1 MRTEV
6 ESKCKSSDLANTG
19 SDMLDMGDLKN
30 NHKVLSE
37 AMSEIFSQARTEQE
51 KMIQQCEGVM
61 NSIANARRDLHDK
74 VHLNN
79 IHKDQTEVNNELLLQ
94 AITERMTMMENT
106 MMQHVTKTFQEFA
119 DKLKDVI
126 DKTTI
131 NTKCLAELQID
142 VRDKFNNQSEQIVEL
157 KSKIRELEVEADKVR
172 VLEAEVVKV
181 RELDEQLRV
190 ETMKRERKSCNIIAT
205 GKGVSVD
212 TIQKLTNQILEKH
225 PFPHATIQSPIVFT
239 KKINEK
245 MIMLKMNSYEMRT
258 HFLRKGKQELREM
271 KSPIYLNPDLTRLQQ
286 QMAKER
292 RLKSKQ
298 EEEPVNMLDQ
308 TTVINHPLG
317 SEPAFKR
324 PRRNRDL

>member
-6 ESKCKSSDLANTG
+6 ESKDKSSDLANTG
-19 SDMLDMGDLKN
+19 SDM
-30 NHKVLSE
+30 
-37 AMSEIFSQARTEQE
+37 
-51 KMIQQCEGVM
+51 
-61 NSIANARRDLHDK
+61 HDNDQ
-74 VHLNN
+74 LNN
-79 IHKDQTEVNNELLLQ
+79 IHKNQMEVKLLLQ
-94 AITERMTMMENT
+94 AITKQMISMENT
-106 MMQHVTKTFQEFA
+106 MMQHVTKSIQDLT
-119 DKLKDVI
+119 DKLDFVME
-126 DKTTI
+126 KTNI
-131 NTKCLAELQID
+131 NTKCLAQLQID
-142 VRDKFNNQSEQIVEL
+142 VRDNFNNQSEQIVEL
-157 KSKIRELEVEADKVR
+157 KSKIRELEVEAEKVK

-225 PFPHATIQSPIVFT
+225 PFPHATGQSPIVFT

-298 EEEPVNMLDQ
+298 EEEPVHMLDQ
-308 TTVINHPLG
+308 TTAINHPLG
-317 SEPAFKR
+317 SEPAYKR